1 MRVGQNPAKQMKT
14 LPQPQRVTVAVL
26 NYIPYQE
33 GYFSESFAVLQ
44 RCLCSILANTKQP
57 YDLMVF
63 DNGSCAEVKQY
74 LLELQASGKIQ
85 YLVFSEK
92 NIGKGG
98 AWDFIFNAAPGEIIA
113 YSDNDAYFYE
123 GWLEESLKVL
133 ETYPNVGMVTAR
145 PMKTIPELSSSTIQ
159 WAKDKIDELIL
170 ETGSIISFKDF
181 HDFTSTL
188 GYSEELMRREFE
200 ARQDYLIQY
209 HSVKAF
215 IGANHFQFIGWKKTL
230 QECLPF
236 DMQKPLGQVRQL
248 DERLNE
254 RGYLRLMIN
263 KPLIQNMSNRIP
275 VDDKISNEIL
285 INKRHRLRDSAV
297 IKKVLLRIHDWIFSL
312 YYEQ

>member
-98 AWDFIFNAAPGEIIA
+98 AWDFIFHAAPGEIIA

-123 GWLEESLKVL
+123 GWLEESLRVL
-133 ETYPNVGMVTAR
+133 ETYPRVGMVTAR
-145 PMKTIPELSSSTIQ
+145 PLRTIPELCTGTIA
-159 WAKDKIDELIL
+159 WAEKTPHVKI
-170 ETGSIISFKDF
+170 ETGDFISYQDYYEFS
-181 HDFTSTL
+181 STL
-188 GYSEELMRREFE
+188 GYTDEKLQQEYDNKTDRRLTYKNVE
-200 ARQDYLIQY
+200 AF
-209 HSVKAF
+209 V
-215 IGANHFQFIGWKKTL
+215 GANHFQFTGWKKTL

>member
-1 MRVGQNPAKQMKT
+1 MKT

-33 GYFSESFAVLQ
+33 GYFSESFAVL
-44 RCLCSILANTKQP
+44 RCCLGSILANTKLP

-63 DNGSCAEVKQY
+63 DNGSCVEVKQY
-74 LLELQASGKIQ
+74 LLELQAAGEIQ

-92 NIGKGG
+92 NVGKGG
-98 AWDFIFNAAPGEIIA
+98 AWEFIFNAAPGDILA

-123 GWLEESLKVL
+123 GWLEESLRVL
-133 ETYPNVGMVTAR
+133 ETYPQVGMVTAR
-145 PMKTIPELSSSTIQ
+145 PLRTIPELSTSTIA
-159 WAKDKIDELIL
+159 WAEKTPQVTV
-170 ETGSIISFKDF
+170 ETGDFISYQDYYEFS
-181 HDFTSTL
+181 STL
-188 GYSEELMRREFE
+188 GYTDEKLKQEYENKTDTRLTYKNVE
-200 ARQDYLIQY
+200 AF
-209 HSVKAF
+209 V
-215 IGANHFQFIGWKKTL
+215 GANHFQFTGWKKTL

-254 RGYLRLMIN
+254 AGYLRLMIN
-263 KPLIQNMSNRIP
+263 KPLIQNMSNRVPTEKPTSKAIGKKKK
-275 VDDKISNEIL
+275 V
-285 INKRHRLRDSAV
+285 RLRDNAV

>member
-1 MRVGQNPAKQMKT
+1 MKT

-98 AWDFIFNAAPGEIIA
+98 AWDFIFHAAPGEIIA

-123 GWLEESLKVL
+123 GWLEESLRVL
-133 ETYPNVGMVTAR
+133 ETYPRVGMVTAR
-145 PMKTIPELSSSTIQ
+145 PLRTIPELCTGTIA
-159 WAKDKIDELIL
+159 WAEKTPHVKI
-170 ETGSIISFKDF
+170 ETGDFISYQDYYEFS
-181 HDFTSTL
+181 STL
-188 GYSEELMRREFE
+188 GYTDEKLQQEYDNKTDRRLTYKNVE
-200 ARQDYLIQY
+200 AF
-209 HSVKAF
+209 V
-215 IGANHFQFIGWKKTL
+215 GANHFQFTGWKKTL

>member
-98 AWDFIFNAAPGEIIA
+98 AWDFIFHAAPGEIIA

-123 GWLEESLKVL
+123 GWLEESLRVL
-133 ETYPNVGMVTAR
+133 ETYPRVGMVTAR
-145 PMKTIPELSSSTIQ
+145 PLRTIPELCTGTIA
-159 WAKDKIDELIL
+159 WAEKTPHVKI
-170 ETGSIISFKDF
+170 ETGDFISYQDYYEFS
-181 HDFTSTL
+181 STL
-188 GYSEELMRREFE
+188 GYTDEKLQQEYDNKTDTRLTYKNVE
-200 ARQDYLIQY
+200 AF
-209 HSVKAF
+209 V
-215 IGANHFQFIGWKKTL
+215 GANHFQFTGWKKTL

-275 VDDKISNEIL
+275 IDDKISNEIL
-285 INKRHRLRDSAV
+285 LNKRHRLRDSAV

-312 YYEQ
+312 YYEK